1 MNYFFYVMIYF
12 NCDIMKRRILIIST
26 FILFILFLMLYLF
39 NRVNFLD
46 DIVYDL
52 IINFKS
58 NWFTN
63 FMKYITF
70 LASTKFITCIVILLF
85 ILSLFKGK
93 LPLIINWIILGEVF
107 INNILKVII
116 KRERPTLINLV
127 TETTYSF
134 PSGHSMVAVVFYGFL
149 IYLINKTKLEKVYK
163 YIINSLLTVLIILI
177 MVSRIYLGAHFFSD
191 VMAGACLATSYL
203 LLMIDIL
210 ERRNLL

>member
-52 IINFKS
+52 IISFKS

-70 LASTKFITCIVILLF
+70 LASTKFITLIVILLF

-163 YIINSLLTVLIILI
+163 YIINSLLTILIILI
-177 MVSRIYLGAHFFSD
+177 MVSRIYGSTLF
-191 VMAGACLATSYL
+191 
-203 LLMIDIL
+203 
-210 ERRNLL
+210 